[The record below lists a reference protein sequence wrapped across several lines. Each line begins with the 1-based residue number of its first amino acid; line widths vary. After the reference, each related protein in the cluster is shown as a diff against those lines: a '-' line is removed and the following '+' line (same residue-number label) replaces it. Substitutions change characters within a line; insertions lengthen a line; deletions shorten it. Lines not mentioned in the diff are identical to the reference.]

1 MRRTKGKPYPLGPTW
16 DGRGVNFALFS
27 EHASSVELCL
37 FDSIHSR
44 KESCRIPLTER
55 ANHVWHIYLEEMS
68 PGRLYGYRV
77 HGPYDPENG
86 HRFNPNK
93 VLVDPYAKAVVRTDK
108 FDERLFGYQFGSSQ
122 ENFKMDRRD
131 NAACAPLSVVVD
143 TSFTWGND
151 RPPNTPW
158 NQTIIYETHVK
169 GLTVQHPQVPVPLRG
184 TFAGLASEPAINH
197 LKSLGVTAV
206 QLMPIQQH
214 FGERHL
220 QEKGLKNYWGYNT
233 LGYFAP
239 DNRFYSGQMGDPVQE
254 FKSMVCCLHKEGIEV
269 ILDVVYNHTAE
280 GNHLGPTLSFR
291 GIDNR
296 AYYRLNAKNP
306 ELYDDF
312 TGCGNTLNTKHPEI
326 LQLIMDSLRYWVTEM
341 HVDGFRFDLAATLAR
356 ENHDVDFQGAF
367 IKIIQQDPV
376 LSQVKLIAEPWDL
389 GEGGYQ
395 VGNFPPPW
403 SELNG
408 KFRDTVKRFW
418 KGDEG
423 KLPKLASRI
432 SGSSDVYQHNGRR
445 PQASI
450 NFITSHDGFTLQ
462 DLVSYNSKHNEAN
475 QERNGDG
482 TDANDSWNCGA
493 EGPTKNTKIKS
504 LRARQKQNLMAT
516 LLLSQGVP
524 LICGGDELGR
534 TQSGNNNA
542 YCQDNETSWYNW
554 NLNKEQKKFL
564 EFVQKIIRVRK
575 THPVFTRTKFFTGKK
590 IGKSAAKDI
599 SWISPNGRDMTQA
612 EWGWT
617 TPFARS
623 IGLRLSGDAIN
634 DIDENGRPIQG
645 ETILILIN
653 AHYEKVP
660 FILPAHKKGT
670 RWELIFDTFS
680 LDPIGIGRGGTAY
693 PLAGHSLAVLCLK
706 SKREK

>member
-1 MRRTKGKPYPLGPTW
+1 MRRKKGKPYPLGATW

-27 EHASSVELCL
+27 ENASHVDLCL

-44 KESCRIPLTER
+44 KEFCRVPLTER
-55 ANHVWHIYLEEMS
+55 SNHVWHVYLEEAN
-68 PGRLYGYRV
+68 PGCLYGYRV
-77 HGPYDPENG
+77 HGPYAPEQG

-93 VLVDPYAKAVVRTDK
+93 VLIDPYAKSVARTDK

-122 ENFKMDRRD
+122 ENSKMDRRD

-143 TSFTWGND
+143 TSFTWGSD

-158 NQTIIYETHVK
+158 NKTILYETHVK
-169 GLTVQHPQVPVPLRG
+169 GLTALHPQVPAQLRG
-184 TFAGLASEPAINH
+184 TFAGLATEPVLNH

-214 FGERHL
+214 FGEIHL

-233 LGYFAP
+233 IGYFAP
-239 DNRFYSGQMGDPVQE
+239 DNRFHSGQGDPVQE
-254 FKSMVCCLHKEGIEV
+254 FKSMVCGLHKEGIEV

-296 AYYRLNAKNP
+296 AYYRLNAENP
-306 ELYDDF
+306 ELHDDF
-312 TGCGNTLNTKHPEI
+312 TGCGNTLNTDHPEI

-341 HVDGFRFDLAATLAR
+341 HVDGFRFDLATTLTR
-356 ENHDVDFQGAF
+356 ENHDVNFQGAF
-367 IKIIQQDPV
+367 IKIIRQDPV

-418 KGDEG
+418 KGDEA

-432 SGSSDVYQHNGRR
+432 SGSSDVYRHNGRR
-445 PQASI
+445 PQGSV
-450 NFITSHDGFTLQ
+450 NFITSHDGFTLE

-475 QERNGDG
+475 QENNRDG
-482 TDANDSWNCGA
+482 TDANESWNCGA
-493 EGPTKNTKIKS
+493 EGPTKNTRIKA
-504 LRARQKQNLMAT
+504 LRIRQKQNLMAT

-542 YCQDNETSWYNW
+542 YCQDNEISWHHW
-554 NLNKEQKKFL
+554 NLDKEQKQFL
-564 EFVQKIIRVRK
+564 QFLQKMIQIRK
-575 THPVFTRTKFFTGKK
+575 SHPVFTRTKFFTGKK
-590 IGKSAAKDI
+590 IGKSTAKDI
-599 SWISPNGRDMTQA
+599 AWVSPQGRAMTQPK
-612 EWGWT
+612 WHD
-617 TPFARS
+617 PNARC
-623 IGLRLSGDAIN
+623 IGLRLAGDGL
-634 DIDENGRPIQG
+634 DDVDEQG
-645 ETILILIN
+645 QSITGKTLLVLIN
-653 AHYEKVP
+653 AHHEKVP

-670 RWELIFDTFS
+670 RWEPLLDTS
-680 LDPIGIGRGGTAY
+680 VPAPRGIVRGGTEY
-693 PLAGHSLAVLCLK
+693 PLEGRSLVVLCLL
-706 SKREK
+706 SKHDT

>member
-1 MRRTKGKPYPLGPTW
+1 MRRKKGKPYPLGATW

-27 EHASSVELCL
+27 ENASHVELCL
-37 FDSIHSR
+37 FDSIHCR
-44 KESCRIPLTER
+44 KEFRRVPLTER
-55 ANHVWHIYLEEMS
+55 SNHVWHVYLEEVN
-68 PGRLYGYRV
+68 PGCLYGYRV
-77 HGPYDPENG
+77 HGPYAPNQG

-93 VLVDPYAKAVVRTDK
+93 VLVDPYAKAVARTDK
-108 FDERLFGYQFGSSQ
+108 FDERLFGYQFGSSP
-122 ENFKMDRRD
+122 ENSKMDRRD
-131 NAACAPLSVVVD
+131 NATCAPLSVVVD
-143 TSFTWGND
+143 TSFTWGDD

-158 NQTIIYETHVK
+158 NKTILYETHVK
-169 GLTVQHPQVPVPLRG
+169 GLTALHPQVPVHLRG
-184 TFAGLASEPAINH
+184 TFAGLATEPVLSH

-214 FGERHL
+214 FGEIHL

-233 LGYFAP
+233 IGYFAP
-239 DNRFYSGQMGDPVQE
+239 DNRFHSGQGDPVQE
-254 FKSMVCCLHKEGIEV
+254 FKSMVCGLHKEGIEV

-296 AYYRLNAKNP
+296 AYYRLNAENP

-312 TGCGNTLNTKHPEI
+312 TGCGNTLNTDHPEI

-341 HVDGFRFDLAATLAR
+341 HVDGFRFDLATTLTR
-356 ENHDVDFQGAF
+356 ENHDVNFQGAF

-418 KGDEG
+418 KGDEA

-445 PQASI
+445 PQGSV
-450 NFITSHDGFTLQ
+450 NFITSHDGFTLE
-462 DLVSYNSKHNEAN
+462 DLVSYNAKHNEAN
-475 QERNGDG
+475 QEDNRDG
-482 TDANDSWNCGA
+482 TDANDSWNCGV
-493 EGPTKNTKIKS
+493 EGPTKNARIKA
-504 LRARQKQNLMAT
+504 LRIRQKQNLMAT
-516 LLLSQGVP
+516 LFLSQGVP

-534 TQSGNNNA
+534 TQQGNNNA
-542 YCQDNETSWYNW
+542 YCQDNETSWLNW
-554 NLNKEQKKFL
+554 SLDKEQKQFL
-564 EFVQKIIRVRK
+564 LFLQKMIQIRK
-575 THPVFTRTKFFTGKK
+575 SHPVFTREKFFTGKK
-590 IGKSAAKDI
+590 IGKSTAKDI
-599 SWISPNGRDMTQA
+599 AWVSPKGRAMTQPK
-612 EWGWT
+612 WND
-617 TPFARS
+617 PYARC
-623 IGLRLSGDAIN
+623 IGLRLAGDGL
-634 DIDENGRPIQG
+634 DEVDEQGKPIVG
-645 ETILILIN
+645 KTLLVLIN
-653 AHYEKVP
+653 AYHETVP

-670 RWELIFDTFS
+670 RWEPLLDTS
-680 LDPIGIGRGGTAY
+680 VPAPRGIVRGGTEY
-693 PLAGHSLAVLCLK
+693 PLEGRSLVVLCLI
-706 SKREK
+706 SKHDT